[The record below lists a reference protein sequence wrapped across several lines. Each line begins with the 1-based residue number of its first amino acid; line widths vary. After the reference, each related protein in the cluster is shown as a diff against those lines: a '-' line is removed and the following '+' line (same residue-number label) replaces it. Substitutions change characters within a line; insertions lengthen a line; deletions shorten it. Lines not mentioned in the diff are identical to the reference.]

1 MRRVGA
7 VALLTPIRR
16 SPASASPT
24 SPRRA
29 VVAGSSPRPPW
40 AAVSAP
46 LVLAA
51 CLLLAGG
58 CASGGADGRPG
69 DADAGTEV
77 GAEAADSAAAVRAED
92 DAARRAASEHLV
104 ARGRALLEEGRA
116 GEAAG
121 VLERAVRRD
130 PSNGHAYLALARA
143 RVSLGEEAA
152 AVGLLERAGALLRED
167 HPRAAAQADSLRATL
182 EVPEGR

>member
-1 MRRVGA
+1 M
-7 VALLTPIRR
+7 ALLIPIRR
-16 SPASASPT
+16 
-24 SPRRA
+24 RWA
-29 VVAGSSPRPPW
+29 VLPLH
-40 AAVSAP
+40 

-51 CLLLAGG
+51 GLLLATG
-58 CASGGADGRPG
+58 CATGGADGGPG
-69 DADAGTEV
+69 DGDAGTEA

-92 DAARRAASEHLV
+92 DAARRAASDRLV

-130 PSNGHAYLALARA
+130 PSSGHAYLALARA
-143 RVSLGEEAA
+143 RVRLGEEEA
-152 AVGLLERAGALLRED
+152 AVGLLERASSLLRDD

>member
-1 MRRVGA
+1 M
-7 VALLTPIRR
+7 ALLTPIRR
-16 SPASASPT
+16 
-24 SPRRA
+24 RRA
-29 VVAGSSPRPPW
+29 VLPVL
-40 AAVSAP
+40 
-46 LVLAA
+46 LVLATG
-51 CLLLAGG
+51 LLPAAG
-58 CASGGADGRPG
+58 CATGGADGRPG
-69 DADAGTEV
+69 EADAGTEV

-92 DAARRAASEHLV
+92 DAARRAASERLV
-104 ARGRALLEEGRA
+104 VRGRSLLEEGRP

-143 RVSLGEEAA
+143 RVALGEEEA
-152 AVGLLERAGALLRED
+152 AVGLLQRASALLRDD

>member
-1 MRRVGA
+1 MRRAGP
-7 VALLTPIRR
+7 VALLTPTR
-16 SPASASPT
+16 SG
-24 SPRRA
+24 A
-29 VVAGSSPRPPW
+29 VLPVL
-40 AAVSAP
+40 

-51 CLLLAGG
+51 GLPLAVG
-58 CASGGADGRPG
+58 CATGGADGRPG
-69 DADAGTEV
+69 DADAG
-77 GAEAADSAAAVRAED
+77 AAAADSTAAVRAED
-92 DAARRAASEHLV
+92 DAARRAASERLV
-104 ARGRALLEEGRA
+104 ARGGALLEEGRP

-143 RVSLGEEAA
+143 RISLGEEAA
-152 AVGLLERAGALLRED
+152 AVGLLERASALLRDD

>member
-1 MRRVGA
+1 M
-7 VALLTPIRR
+7 ALLI
-16 SPASASPT
+16 PT
-24 SPRRA
+24 HRRRA
-29 VVAGSSPRPPW
+29 VLPVH
-40 AAVSAP
+40 

-51 CLLLAGG
+51 GLLLAGG
-58 CASGGADGRPG
+58 CATGGADGGPG

-77 GAEAADSAAAVRAED
+77 GVEAADSTAAVRAED
-92 DAARRAASEHLV
+92 EAARRAASDRLV
-104 ARGRALLEEGRA
+104 ARGRALLEEERI
-116 GEAAG
+116 GEAVG

-143 RVSLGEEAA
+143 RVRLGEEAA
-152 AVGLLERAGALLRED
+152 AVGLLERASALLRDD